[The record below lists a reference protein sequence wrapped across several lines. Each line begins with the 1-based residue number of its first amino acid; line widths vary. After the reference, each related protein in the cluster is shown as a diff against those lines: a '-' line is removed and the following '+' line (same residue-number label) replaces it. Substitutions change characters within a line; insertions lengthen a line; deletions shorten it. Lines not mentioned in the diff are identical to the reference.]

1 MQKSFRDEIRIDDKV
16 VLNIPIEN
24 FFHEE
29 KERRFETKWSTP
41 GEVRARR
48 APGAPAT
55 LTADGLNKDQIHF
68 DPLKALAY
76 KEKFLAI
83 TSKEHAGR
91 LASRASRWGGE
102 CERTFQPVPLNVIPR
117 NLNFEEIEYLIRLH
131 RLDDLNK
138 KTKQAAL
145 EAVDPEVRSPS
156 PEPVYDVGGRRTNTL
171 ESRTRTA
178 MLTEK
183 HDLVEECQRM
193 NVGFQT
199 PFDWKPLKRTKKIF
213 LPEID
218 DPELNFVALVLGPK
232 GRTQKLL
239 EELSGCRISIRG
251 RQVAGSRHSTA
262 EDERTTH
269 VLVQAETDEQLEKG
283 VQMVQ
288 KVLHN
293 ESLHSIA
300 DGEKK
305 YIKTGYQL
313 LAVDAVLRES
323 CENCREEGHKAWNC
337 PYTFNEHLKRR
348 QEYFQ
353 NKSQAQSA
361 GLRVALC
368 DVCQSRA
375 HLTRDCPN
383 KNLAKAEEAMNI
395 QMEFFRFKNELN
407 SQEFQL
413 EEARP
418 AQGSQLT
425 NFITSHG
432 PLDQGRKMIKDK

>member
-1 MQKSFRDEIRIDDKV
+1 MQKVFRDEIKIDDRV
-16 VLNIPIEN
+16 VLNIPVEN
-24 FFHEE
+24 FFHQE
-29 KERRFETKWSTP
+29 KERKFESKWSRP

-48 APGAPAT
+48 NGRTAT
-55 LTADGLNKDQIHF
+55 LTADGLNKDQVFF

-83 TSKEHAGR
+83 TSKEHAATAAGR
-91 LASRASRWGGE
+91 RSKWGGE
-102 CERTFQPVPLNVIPR
+102 ADKTFQPVPLNVIPR
-117 NLNFEEIEYLIRLH
+117 SLNFEEVEYLIRLH

-138 KTKQAAL
+138 KTKQATL
-145 EAVDPEVRSPS
+145 EVVDPEVRSPS
-156 PEPVYDVGGRRTNTL
+156 PEPVFDMGGRRTNTL
-171 ESRTRTA
+171 EARSRAA

-183 HDLVEECQRM
+183 HSLVEECQRM

-199 PFDWKPLKRTKKIF
+199 PFDWKPLKKTKKIF

-239 EELSGCRISIRG
+239 EELSGCRISVRG
-251 RQVAGSRHSTA
+251 RQVAGGKRNSP
-262 EDERTTH
+262 EDEEQTH

-283 VQMVQ
+283 AEMVQ

-300 DGEKK
+300 GGEKK
-305 YIKTGYQL
+305 YIKSGYQL
-313 LAVDAVLRES
+313 MAVDAVLRES

-353 NKSQAQSA
+353 GKNQAVPA
-361 GLRVALC
+361 GGRGGC
-368 DVCQSRA
+368 ETCQSRIHA
-375 HLTRDCPN
+375 TRDCPS
-383 KNLAKAEEAMNI
+383 KNLARAEDAMNI

-407 SQEFQL
+407 DQTFTL
-413 EEARP
+413 EDVRP
-418 AQGSQLT
+418 GAGTQLT
-425 NFITSHG
+425 NFITNPAVPEG
-432 PLDQGRKMIKDK
+432 GKKMIKDR